1 MPTMNENES
10 IRLLGIRISVVDVE
24 GVLSR
29 IAERVGQPGC
39 ALVNNVNIRA
49 CNLAVEQPDF
59 RRILNESAVVFCDG
73 FGVKLAARLRGQRLG
88 PRMTPPDWVD
98 RLFERGVA
106 RGWSFFFVGDEAPV
120 VEAFARAAQDHHPGL
135 NVAGTHHGFFRD
147 GDETDA
153 ALLARLRACRPDIVL
168 TGMGMPR
175 QEYWAD
181 CARRRLDH
189 GVIIAT
195 GALFRWYTGIE
206 RRAPRWMS
214 AHGLEWLHRL
224 LTRPARNF
232 RRYVLGIP
240 KFYWRVLLGR
250 NPRSEGRSLESDTI
264 R

>member
-1 MPTMNENES
+1 MSENAS

-24 GVLSR
+24 GVLIR

-73 FGVKLAARLRGQRLG
+73 FGVKLAARLRGQRLDT
-88 PRMTPPDWVD
+88 RMTPPDWVD
-98 RLFERGVA
+98 RLFAQGVEK
-106 RGWSFFFVGDEAPV
+106 GWTFFFVGDEAPV
-120 VEAFARAAQDHHPGL
+120 AEAFARVAKERHPGL
-135 NVAGTHHGFFRD
+135 NVAGIHHGFFRD
-147 GDETDA
+147 DDETNA
-153 ALLARLRACRPDIVL
+153 ALLARLREFRPDIVL

-181 CARRRLDH
+181 HARQHLDH
-189 GVIIAT
+189 GVIVAT

-224 LTRPARNF
+224 LTRPTRNF

-240 KFYWRVLLGR
+240 KFYWRVLTRPNG
-250 NPRSEGRSLESDTI
+250 P
-264 R
+264 